1 MVVDLVKG
9 PAASLPQSL
18 AQDLWQDPLHA
29 TNNQL
34 VTRHSP
40 LATRPLPPCRF
51 AVIRDSLGKFYSGRP
66 VRHSMREPQAWC
78 VTPSTIFVECLVSYP
93 NEKVL
98 LCHDVLI

>member
-9 PAASLPQSL
+9 PAASSPQSL

-34 VTRHSP
+34 VTRYSP
-40 LATRPLPPCRF
+40 ATPCRF

-66 VRHSMREPQAWC
+66 VRHRMREPQAWG